1 MLMEDKILEQ
11 EQMVLPAMAMRGVVV
26 FPDEP
31 LHFDVGREK
40 SVLALKKAVEEDR
53 RIFLVTQK
61 EIADEDPDMNQLY
74 KIGVVATIEQMLKG
88 ADNAIRVL
96 VSGAYRARL
105 VKLENGPYLT
115 ATVEPILEKPSKAMN
130 KEKEIAYVRLIK
142 EAFSR
147 FANVFNQMPKELENV
162 VYEQDDLESLIR
174 LIINQVPFA
183 YTDKQQILEENSL

>member
-105 VKLENGPYLT
+105 VKLETGQALHH
-115 ATVEPILEKPSKAMN
+115 
-130 KEKEIAYVRLIK
+130 
-142 EAFSR
+142 
-147 FANVFNQMPKELENV
+147 
-162 VYEQDDLESLIR
+162 
-174 LIINQVPFA
+174 
-183 YTDKQQILEENSL
+183 